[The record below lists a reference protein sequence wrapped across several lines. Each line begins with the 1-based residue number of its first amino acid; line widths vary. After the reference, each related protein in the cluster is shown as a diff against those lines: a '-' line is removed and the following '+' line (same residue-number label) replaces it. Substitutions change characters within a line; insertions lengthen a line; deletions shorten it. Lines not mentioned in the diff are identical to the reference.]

1 MTGEIDELTL
11 ARARRGD
18 AEAMSALV
26 RHYQGSVFALVGL
39 RTARAADV
47 HGAAEAFA
55 APGIGLA
62 WGILRGADD
71 DSTRVLLRLDVDA
84 TYADVVVVGIDP
96 FTRASHTLLAGG
108 RGAIVVTASRA
119 HFAQFPRTEVRLF
132 RDRDHAAA
140 AEAALTVYYLGVPD
154 TTPEFQDAAKLDAYL
169 EARLAALRGTAARRS
184 P

>member
-1 MTGEIDELTL
+1 MNRRTL
-11 ARARRGD
+11 IA
-18 AEAMSALV
+18 ALP
-26 RHYQGSVFALVGL
+26 VFVVGL
-39 RTARAADV
+39 RSARAADV

-62 WGILRGADD
+62 WGILRGVDD

-96 FTRASHTLLAGG
+96 FTRAAQTLLATG

-119 HFAQFPRTEVRLF
+119 HFGQFPRTEVRLF
-132 RDRDHAAA
+132 RDRDHAAGG
-140 AEAALTVYYLGVPD
+140 EPDLTVYYLGVPD
-154 TTPEFQDAAKLDAYL
+154 TTPEFEDPAKLDAYL
-169 EARLAALRGTAARRS
+169 DQRLAALRGTAARRT